1 MIYEKLKSYRNKL
14 ILPAILKSIFEVM
27 NHSIKKFFRDDG
39 TYLAAGMSYYIFFSV
54 FPFLLGT
61 LAIMGIFFG
70 TEDATIQVKD
80 VLERQLPGIANSP
93 IIYDNLQSIALS
105 GLVGIVSIIGL
116 LWAGSAVFGALTRMM
131 NRIWNL
137 EDNRKFFKKK
147 IMDVLYIII
156 LGSVFFLTISIE
168 ILYGTVGSY
177 VGIEGAGDSDGTSNF
192 LETGWT
198 WTTINILP
206 PLLSFGLFAFIYT
219 IIPQRKIKLR
229 DSLVGATLGML
240 VFEYSKSLF
249 VLYIYN
255 FGNFDKVYGSISAVI
270 ILLLFSYVT
279 SIIIVFFAEI
289 SYVYTTMREK
299 GTFKFTSK

>member
-1 MIYEKLKSYRNKL
+1 
-14 ILPAILKSIFEVM
+14 
-27 NHSIKKFFRDDG
+27 
-39 TYLAAGMSYYIFFSV
+39 MSYYIFFSV

-61 LAIMGIFFG
+61 LAILGIFFG
-70 TEDATIQVKD
+70 TDSATLQVKD
-80 VLERQLPGIANSP
+80 VLERQLPGIADSP

-116 LWAGSAVFGALTRMM
+116 LWAGSAVFGAFTRMM

-137 EDNRKFFKKK
+137 EDNRKFFRKK
-147 IMDVLYIII
+147 MTDVLYIIL

-168 ILYGTVGSY
+168 ILYGTVGNY
-177 VGIEGAGDSDGTSNF
+177 IGIQGAGDTDGTSNF

-206 PLLSFGLFAFIYT
+206 PLLSFGLFSFIYT

-240 VFEYSKSLF
+240 VFEFSKSLF

-289 SYVYTTMREK
+289 SYVYTTMREE

>member
-1 MIYEKLKSYRNKL
+1 MLL
-14 ILPAILKSIFEVM
+14 AI
-27 NHSIKKFFRDDG
+27 FRIIGISARAVNDFLDKNG
-39 TYLAAGMSYYIFFSV
+39 PHLAAAVSYYAVCSL
-54 FPFLLGT
+54 FPLS
-61 LAIMGIFFG
+61 LAI
-70 TEDATIQVKD
+70 
-80 VLERQLPGIANSP
+80 
-93 IIYDNLQSIALS
+93 LS
-105 GLVGIVSIIGL
+105 GLSFILGPDAVDGLAVRIAEQAPVSNQAVSEALSSIVGSRSIAGLTGIIGL

-168 ILYGTVGSY
+168 ILYGTLGNY
-177 VGIEGAGDSDGTSNF
+177 IGIEGAGDSEGTSNF

-206 PLLSFGLFAFIYT
+206 PLLSFGLFSFIYT

-289 SYVYTTMREK
+289 SYVYTTMREE